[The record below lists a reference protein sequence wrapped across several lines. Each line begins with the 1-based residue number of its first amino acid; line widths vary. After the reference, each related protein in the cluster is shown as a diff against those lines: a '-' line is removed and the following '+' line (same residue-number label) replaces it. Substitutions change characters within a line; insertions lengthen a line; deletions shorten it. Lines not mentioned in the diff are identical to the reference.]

1 MRYVRR
7 VLQPGETVSY
17 ATTVHWCIYL
27 RAVAPF
33 VVGIAVLIAPG
44 LIPQFPPDLLWVVQA
59 AAGLFALLGLLRLL
73 GAFIQRATTEFAVT
87 NRRVIYKVG
96 LFRRSTFEMNL
107 AKVESVGVVQ
117 SILGRM
123 LNFGEVE
130 IKGTG
135 ASLAPVSLISDPLAF
150 RSHITAFSE

>member
-1 MRYVRR
+1 MRYVQR
-7 VLQPGETVSY
+7 VLKPGETVSY
-17 ATTVHWCIYL
+17 ATTLHWCVYL

-33 VVGIAVLIAPG
+33 VVCIAVLVSPAF
-44 LIPQFPPDLLWVVQA
+44 IPQFPPDLVWVVNA
-59 AAGLFALLGLLRLL
+59 AAGIFALLALLRLVS
-73 GAFIQRATTEFAVT
+73 AFIARATTEFAVT
-87 NRRVIYKVG
+87 DRRVIYKVG

-107 AKVESVGVVQ
+107 SKVESVGVVQ

-135 ASLAPVSLISDPLAF
+135 ASLTPVSLISDPLAF
-150 RSHITAFSE
+150 RSHITASR

>member
-1 MRYVRR
+1 MRYVQR

-17 ATTVHWCIYL
+17 ATTLHWCVYL

-33 VVGIAVLIAPG
+33 VVCIAVLVGPAF
-44 LIPQFPPDLLWVVQA
+44 IPQFPPDLVWVVNA
-59 AAGLFALLGLLRLL
+59 AAGIFALLALLRLAS
-73 GAFIQRATTEFAVT
+73 AFIARATTEFAVT
-87 NRRVIYKVG
+87 DRRVIYKVG

-107 AKVESVGVVQ
+107 SKVESVGVVQ

-135 ASLAPVSLISDPLAF
+135 ASLTPVSLISDPLAF
-150 RSHITAFSE
+150 RSHITAAQ

>member
-1 MRYVRR
+1 MRYVQR

-17 ATTVHWCIYL
+17 ATTLHWCVYL
-27 RAVAPF
+27 RAIAPF
-33 VVGIAVLIAPG
+33 VVCLAVLVSPAF
-44 LIPQFPPDLLWVVQA
+44 IPQFPPDLVWVVNA
-59 AAGLFALLGLLRLL
+59 AAGIFALLALLRLVS
-73 GAFIQRATTEFAVT
+73 AFIARATTEFAVT
-87 NRRVIYKVG
+87 DRRVIYKVG

-107 AKVESVGVVQ
+107 SKVESVGVVQ

-135 ASLAPVSLISDPLAF
+135 ASLTPVSLISDPLAF
-150 RSHITAFSE
+150 RSHITASQ

>member
-1 MRYVRR
+1 MRYVQR
-7 VLQPGETVSY
+7 VLKPGETVSY
-17 ATTVHWCIYL
+17 ATTLHWCVYL

-33 VVGIAVLIAPG
+33 VVCIAVLVSPAF
-44 LIPQFPPDLLWVVQA
+44 IPQFPPDLVWVVNA
-59 AAGLFALLGLLRLL
+59 AAGIFALLALVS
-73 GAFIQRATTEFAVT
+73 AFIARATTEFAVT
-87 NRRVIYKVG
+87 DRRVIYKVG

-107 AKVESVGVVQ
+107 SKVESVGVVQ

-135 ASLAPVSLISDPLAF
+135 ASLTPVSLISDPLAF
-150 RSHITAFSE
+150 RSHITASR

>member
-1 MRYVRR
+1 MRYVQR

-17 ATTVHWCIYL
+17 ATTLHWCVYL
-27 RAVAPF
+27 RAVSPF
-33 VVGIAVLIAPG
+33 LVCVAVMVSPAF
-44 LIPQFPPDLLWVVQA
+44 IPQFPPDLVWVVNA
-59 AAGLFALLGLLRLL
+59 AAGIFALLALLRLVS
-73 GAFIQRATTEFAVT
+73 AFIARATTEFAVT
-87 NRRVIYKVG
+87 DRRVIYKVG

-107 AKVESVGVVQ
+107 SKVESVGVVQ

-135 ASLAPVSLISDPLAF
+135 ASLTPVSLISDPLAF
-150 RSHITAFSE
+150 RSHITALQ